1 MSELLNKW
9 FDDPVFLL
17 LLSVLPVLLWYGFR
31 RRKIPAIRFSSIR
44 SLAKIQPP
52 LSLRMRHTVVLL
64 RIVVFLLLI
73 FALARP
79 HAGREDTVIREE
91 GIDIVLA
98 IDVSGSM
105 RAEDFHLNGERVNR
119 LEIVKDVVRDF
130 IKSRKGDRIGLVVYA
145 SRAYTQCPMTLD
157 YGVLLKFLDR
167 LEIGMIDENQTAIG
181 SALAA
186 SVMRLKESKAKSR
199 VVILLTDG
207 RNNAG
212 SVPPM
217 TAASMAKALDIKV
230 YTVGA
235 GTRGKAPF
243 PQQTILGT
251 RYKNVK
257 IEIDDDL
264 LSEIAQSTD
273 AEYFRATDTQALRQ
287 TYEDIDKME
296 KTEAEIIRYLEY
308 VEIFPTLVI
317 AALVIFLLE
326 QILANT
332 LFRTL
337 P

>member
-1 MSELLNKW
+1 MSELMNKW

-17 LLSVLPVLLWYGFR
+17 LLTVVPVLLWYWFG
-31 RRKIPAIRFSSIR
+31 RRKTSAVRFSSIR
-44 SLAKIQPP
+44 SLKKIQPP
-52 LSLRMRHTVVLL
+52 VSLRLRHSVLFL
-64 RIVVFLLLI
+64 RMMVFTLLI
-73 FALARP
+73 IALARP

-91 GIDIVLA
+91 GIDVVLA

-105 RAEDFHLNGERVNR
+105 RAEDFQLDGERVNR

-157 YGVLLKFLDR
+157 YGVLMKFLDR
-167 LEIGMIDENQTAIG
+167 LEIGMIDDRQTAIG

-217 TAASMAKALDIKV
+217 TAASMAQALDIKV

-235 GTRGKAPF
+235 GTRGVAPI
-243 PQQTILGT
+243 PQQTVLGT
-251 RYKNVK
+251 RYVNAK

-264 LSEIAQSTD
+264 LTEIAQATD
-273 AEYFRATDTQALRQ
+273 AKYFRATDTEALRE
-287 TYEDIDKME
+287 TYSKIDKME

-308 VEIFPTLVI
+308 VEVFPGFVI
-317 AALVIFLLE
+317 AALIAFLLE
-326 QILANT
+326 QILINT
-332 LFRTL
+332 LFRKL